1 MAHFVKLYRAGHTK
15 DFAPIMKDS
24 RKGTGAESG
33 SEQAA
38 NDASPARLETVPP
51 AEKILTSPAFDR
63 WLERQMQTL
72 FAACEEPADPK
83 LVELIRQAFPPGP
96 GKVTE

>member
-1 MAHFVKLYRAGHTK
+1 
-15 DFAPIMKDS
+15 MKDS
-24 RKGTGAESG
+24 RKGMGLTGSG
-33 SEQAA
+33 DLAA
-38 NDASPARLETVPP
+38 NDASPATDVAPP
-51 AEKILTSPAFDR
+51 SDEKILTSPAFDR

-83 LVELIRQAFPPGP
+83 LVELIRQAFPAGR

>member
-1 MAHFVKLYRAGHTK
+1 
-15 DFAPIMKDS
+15 MKDS
-24 RKGTGAESG
+24 RKGMGLHASG
-33 SEQAA
+33 TIAA
-38 NDASPARLETVPP
+38 NDASTVSDGTVGSD
-51 AEKILTSPAFDR
+51 EQILTSPAFDR

-83 LVELIRQAFPPGP
+83 LVELIRQAFPPGR

>member
-1 MAHFVKLYRAGHTK
+1 
-15 DFAPIMKDS
+15 MKND
-24 RKGTGAESG
+24 RRVRGVTGDG
-33 SEQAA
+33 DIPA
-38 NDASPARLETVPP
+38 NDASPAVDTIARDAHREP
-51 AEKILTSPAFDR
+51 APAFLTEKVETSPAFDR

-83 LVELIRQAFPPGP
+83 LLELIRKAFPTDKVNDRIGNQ

>member
-1 MAHFVKLYRAGHTK
+1 M
-15 DFAPIMKDS
+15 
-24 RKGTGAESG
+24 GAEASG
-33 SEQAA
+33 EAAA
-38 NDASPARLETVPP
+38 NDMSPAAVADMTV
-51 AEKILTSPAFDR
+51 ADEKLLTSPAFDR

-83 LVELIRQAFPPGP
+83 LVELIRQAFPAGR